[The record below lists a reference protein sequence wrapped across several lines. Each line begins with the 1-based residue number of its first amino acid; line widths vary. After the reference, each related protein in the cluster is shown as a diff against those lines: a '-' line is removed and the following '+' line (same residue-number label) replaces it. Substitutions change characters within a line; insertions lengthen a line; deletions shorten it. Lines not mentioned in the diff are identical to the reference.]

1 MRRLRP
7 DSSLLRLAA
16 ELARRPRLVGRQ
28 ASRFGS
34 ELARIAAGR
43 SAIAPEMGTGP
54 RDRRFADPAWTGNPM
69 LRRSVQAYLAAAQS
83 AEALMA
89 GAELGWRDD
98 TRLRFLLATAA
109 PSNNP
114 VLSRPPG
121 RPSSTP
127 AAGAPSA
134 ACAPRHRPGAPG
146 CRRWWPPT
154 PSKWAGT
161 WR

>member
-1 MRRLRP
+1 M
-7 DSSLLRLAA
+7 S
-16 ELARRPRLVGRQ
+16 RQ
-28 ASRFGS
+28 ASRLGG
-34 ELARIAAGR
+34 ELARIAAGQ

-54 RDRRFADPAWTGNPM
+54 RDRRFADPAWTGNPL

-83 AEALMA
+83 AEALVA

-98 TRLRFLLATAA
+98 TRLRFLLANLIAAAA

-114 VLSRPPG
+114 VLSPAAG

-127 AAGAPSA
+127 AAKAPSA
-134 ACAPRHRPGAPG
+134 ACARSPPTWPRRPG